1 MFWVLVVLGSLCLS
15 GYFLFTNLEA
25 YKDSTTIVTLY
36 DSQVKQNWNT
46 KFDLSFHFRRLC
58 KIKYSSH
65 RLPYAV
71 QIR

>member
-46 KFDLSFHFRRLC
+46 KFDLSFHFR
-58 KIKYSSH
+58 
-65 RLPYAV
+65 
-71 QIR
+71 